1 MKQISQQQI
10 GLGQNV
16 NNANNANNALSI
28 KPNYE
33 QLNDSVQAA
42 SIKDDRHA
50 FNSPGMNYNKIDDLN
65 NKK

>member
-16 NNANNANNALSI
+16 NNANNALST

>member
-1 MKQISQQQI
+1 MKS
-10 GLGQNV
+10 
-16 NNANNANNALSI
+16 
-28 KPNYE
+28 NYE
-33 QLNDSVQAA
+33 QLNDSAQAA